1 MLPKLL
7 ISNRSFGSISHDYSK
22 EIPGKDFLTCSNL
35 VVVRGNEQNFK

>member
-22 EIPGKDFLTCSNL
+22 EIPGNTNL
-35 VVVRGNEQNFK
+35 VVVRGNE